1 MTAAASSS
9 VASLVSMSRTP
20 AHVRQAQQSVAR
32 AVARALV
39 DRVAAWRTCCSR
51 RPSRELL
58 GSAIGG
64 GDSAFADA
72 APPARLWSLLLALDA
87 RTAAAIAAAMRAR
100 SKGRRPLAAQQGAR
114 EKNFTRVLAQH
125 WSQIRSPIPPL
136 GCVFSFF
143 LSLVPNPAKVG
154 TCLSSTQP

>member
-1 MTAAASSS
+1 MSSQNASPKMTAAASSS

-100 SKGRRPLAAQQGAR
+100 AKDGGPLAGKQGRQLNAASGPR
-114 EKNFTRVLAQH
+114 KEF
-125 WSQIRSPIPPL
+125 
-136 GCVFSFF
+136 
-143 LSLVPNPAKVG
+143 
-154 TCLSSTQP
+154 

>member
-1 MTAAASSS
+1 
-9 VASLVSMSRTP
+9 MSRTP

-72 APPARLWSLLLALDA
+72 APPARLWSLLLAAAKRLPA
-87 RTAAAIAAAMRAR
+87 PLPRGSVPLGHGGALQHAEHRPAPHLEGLPAAAEVVEPVTFHAAHADERCV
-100 SKGRRPLAAQQGAR
+100 K
-114 EKNFTRVLAQH
+114 RVGL
-125 WSQIRSPIPPL
+125 
-136 GCVFSFF
+136 
-143 LSLVPNPAKVG
+143 
-154 TCLSSTQP
+154 